1 MGATSTIGTLGD
13 PAVDAMRAANDR
25 AVSALTALGTSGVA
39 ADSVVQAMNLAI
51 INFQTGSADVP
62 AESRDVI
69 RRSAAAI
76 KALPSGSRI
85 EIGGHTDNTGDSSA
99 NMSLSQRRADAVKN
113 ALVADGVS
121 GDVLLTRGYG
131 DTKPRASNDTE
142 YGRFQNRRIEYA
154 VIQ

>member
-1 MGATSTIGTLGD
+1 
-13 PAVDAMRAANDR
+13 
-25 AVSALTALGTSGVA
+25 
-39 ADSVVQAMNLAI
+39 
-51 INFQTGSADVP
+51 
-62 AESRDVI
+62 
-69 RRSAAAI
+69 
-76 KALPSGSRI
+76 
-85 EIGGHTDNTGDSSA
+85 
-99 NMSLSQRRADAVKN
+99 MSLSQRRADAVKN